1 MPLPPREKETSA
13 VSNAALSD
21 VPDADVSPA
30 NSRGRVPVN
39 LLALSF
45 FWFPINLFWTVM
57 LQAFLPGRVQE
68 LVGDSQKGTYLL
80 YIAAIGAVATTVI
93 QLIVGPISD
102 ASANRLGR
110 RHPFILWGTLGGVLA
125 VLGFAVAQNFALLI
139 LAFFM
144 VQIFLNIANGPYQ
157 ALMPDNVPAHRHG
170 AASAYMGVALLV
182 GQLLGAILLIFVKP
196 LIGLLGTLI
205 VVMTLLLIGMGITM
219 AFVPDKPAPPEEQM
233 PPLQALE
240 TLKGLN
246 VQGNPDFFGLLFS
259 RFFINL
265 SYSTVAFFLLYYLQ
279 DTIGP
284 KAEAEKNLG
293 FILLDV
299 TVAGLIGTLIAGYFA
314 DRMPKKFIVYI
325 SCTIL
330 ALAAATIAFIHSM
343 TAVLLIAFV
352 FGVGWGAFSAVD
364 WALAVNLLPKGGTA
378 RYMAVWHMCLT
389 VPQIIAPGFGPIG
402 DYLNRIYGN
411 GLGWRAAMMST
422 VLYLV
427 IGTVLL
433 RRVREREVKVV
444 DSTEGAVAA
453 V

>member
-1 MPLPPREKETSA
+1 
-13 VSNAALSD
+13 VSNASLSD
-21 VPDADVSPA
+21 VPSASDVSPA
-30 NSRGRVPVN
+30 NLRGRTPVS
-39 LLALSF
+39 LFALSF

-68 LVGDSQKGTYLL
+68 MVGDAQKGTYLL

-102 ASANRLGR
+102 ASANRWGR
-110 RHPFILWGTLGGVLA
+110 RHPFILWGTLGGILA
-125 VLGFAVAQNFALLI
+125 VIGFAIAQNFLLLI
-139 LAFFM
+139 VAFFM
-144 VQIFLNIANGPYQ
+144 VQIFLNVANGPYQ
-157 ALMPDNVPAHRHG
+157 ALMPDNVPPDRHG

-182 GQLLGAILLIFVKP
+182 GQLLGAVLLIFVKP
-196 LIGLLGTLI
+196 HIGLLGTILI
-205 VVMTLLLIGMGITM
+205 VMGLLLMGMAITLR
-219 AFVPDKPAPPEEQM
+219 FVPDGPAPLEEQL
-233 PPLQALE
+233 PPLKALE
-240 TLKGLN
+240 TLKGMDFK
-246 VQGNPDFFGLLFS
+246 GNRDFFGLLYS

-299 TVAGLIGTLIAGYFA
+299 TVAGLIGTLIAGRFA
-314 DRMPKKFIVYI
+314 DRMPKKSIVYI
-325 SCTIL
+325 SCTVL

-343 TAVLLIAFV
+343 TAVLIIAFV

-364 WALAVNLLPKGGTA
+364 WALAVNLLPEGGTA

-389 VPQIIAPGFGPIG
+389 VPQIIAPGFGPVG
-402 DYLNRIYGN
+402 DYLNRVYGH
-411 GLGWRAAMMST
+411 GFGWRAAMMST
-422 VLYLV
+422 VIYLV

-433 RRVREREVKVV
+433 RRVRERKVTRSI
-444 DSTEGAVAA
+444 DSL
-453 V
+453 